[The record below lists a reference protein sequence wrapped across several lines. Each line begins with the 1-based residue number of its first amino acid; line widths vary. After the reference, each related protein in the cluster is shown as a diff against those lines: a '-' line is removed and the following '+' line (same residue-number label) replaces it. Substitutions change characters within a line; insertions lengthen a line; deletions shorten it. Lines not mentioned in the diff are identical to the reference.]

1 MAAMGVFLIFFLGG
15 GGKKDSLLVQRYLP
29 AFNHPL

>member
-1 MAAMGVFLIFFLGG
+1 MAAMGVFLIFLGE
-15 GGKKDSLLVQRYLP
+15 KDSLLVQRYLP

>member
-1 MAAMGVFLIFFLGG
+1 MAAMGVFLIFFG

>member
-1 MAAMGVFLIFFLGG
+1 MAAMGVFLIFLGG
-15 GGKKDSLLVQRYLP
+15 GKDSLLVQRYLP

>member
-1 MAAMGVFLIFFLGG
+1 MAAMGVFLIFFLGE
-15 GGKKDSLLVQRYLP
+15 KDSLLVQRYLP

>member
-1 MAAMGVFLIFFLGG
+1 MAAMGVFLIFFLG